1 MVWVVSNILEG
12 ACWGRLVFP
21 DHQKVKDPLEKEKTN
36 KGRCCRKE
44 AEGES
49 SIELR
54 ASPPDEQERISR
66 PYPRIRKT
74 PTGFQWILDLLQS
87 ISLYLVK
94 CGLSQQKD
102 CFRAVLLGEA
112 SSNLFKK
119 LANGSKRLQSASL
132 ILVLE

>member
-66 PYPRIRKT
+66 PYPRISQ
-74 PTGFQWILDLLQS
+74 PADLETLQA
-87 ISLYLVK
+87 
-94 CGLSQQKD
+94 QT
-102 CFRAVLLGEA
+102 
-112 SSNLFKK
+112 
-119 LANGSKRLQSASL
+119 SAKAPHS
-132 ILVLE
+132 

>member
-49 SIELR
+49 SIELK
-54 ASPPDEQERISR
+54 PV
-66 PYPRIRKT
+66 
-74 PTGFQWILDLLQS
+74 
-87 ISLYLVK
+87 SLCCFVSCSKGQVGEVHSGHQCY
-94 CGLSQQKD
+94 GLNVHL
-102 CFRAVLLGEA
+102 VLLKNA
-112 SSNLFKK
+112 DMKTLSNML
-119 LANGSKRLQSASL
+119 LACLLGLQTQELRRKANCSETCKDNVTRYSM
-132 ILVLE
+132 